1 MPASGT
7 SSLSRKSH
15 LRRWA
20 RYARSDVPYGTPA
33 LANTAPALQLGLS
46 EQTAGSSR
54 NVFSRLRLAVLVLV
68 MALVLALQGCSL
80 VGGEG
85 ARTGATGKGAKA
97 SHATGAKRAGKPAD
111 ESGGYAALSDWEAF
125 ERTRRS
131 LRGAIDR
138 RAKALRGGAVGN
150 LAAELASLRMSAK
163 APALIDKGSLDGAV
177 ELLERAVSMYG
188 GNGYAY
194 LFLAYVHHVEGRP
207 DRAAGFLSSARR
219 YLPADKGVRGEVE
232 GLARSIRA
240 SGPSSDNTGRL
251 PSSSG

>member
-1 MPASGT
+1 M
-7 SSLSRKSH
+7 
-15 LRRWA
+15 
-20 RYARSDVPYGTPA
+20 
-33 LANTAPALQLGLS
+33 N
-46 EQTAGSSR
+46 
-54 NVFSRLRLAVLVLV
+54 SRLRSALTVAVAVALAVSV
-68 MALVLALQGCSL
+68 QGCSL
-80 VGGEG
+80 GG
-85 ARTGATGKGAKA
+85 AKNAATGKKSAKA
-97 SHATGAKRAGKPAD
+97 SQQAGAKRAGKPVD

-131 LRGAIDR
+131 LGAEIDR

-163 APALIDKGSLDGAV
+163 APVLIDKGSLDGAV

-207 DRAAGFLSSARR
+207 DQAAGFLSSARR
-219 YLPADKGVRGEVE
+219 YLPADKGVRGETE

-240 SGPSSDNTGRL
+240 SGPSAGGSAPAPG
-251 PSSSG
+251 